1 MSPSSVLM
9 DLSLLDIAAFIALV
23 DTLNKLLLPKPRYHS
38 PPGPKGLLIIGNI
51 YDIPKKFEWVTYREL
66 SRHYGSGIITLN
78 LMGAPDIV
86 INSREAARD
95 LLEGRSLICADRPNF
110 PMLNDLMGF
119 GWETAFAHYGE
130 VWKAHRKIFYQEFGG
145 SNAATYNHQQVNSA
159 RFLLR
164 RLLDDPEVFMDS
176 IRLMA
181 GRMILGITYGINV
194 KAADDYYL
202 QIAEASLKAIAVA
215 ANAGSFLVDI
225 FPILKFVPDWFP
237 GAGFKRKAKEWRKPI
252 VAMPAVIMDFVEQSM
267 KNGSAEPSEAE
278 EILSGTMASFYAG
291 GADTTVSTLCSF
303 ILAMVLYP
311 EVQKKGQAA
320 VDEAVGSGRLPEFN
334 DCKSMPY
341 LQAIVNGVLRWAPVV
356 PLAISHRCSED
367 NKYRGY
373 DIPAGATVVG
383 NVWALLNDESTYGP
397 DTHKFSLDRFMKDG
411 NLNPAVPFPSEAFC
425 FGRRICPGQNL
436 AVDSVKITIAS
447 LLAVFEFGKAVDDDG
462 ETIEPSGEYT
472 LGMLSYPM
480 PFNCSIRPRSDA
492 AVSMINLED

>member
-1 MSPSSVLM
+1 
-9 DLSLLDIAAFIALV
+9 
-23 DTLNKLLLPKPRYHS
+23 
-38 PPGPKGLLIIGNI
+38 
-51 YDIPKKFEWVTYREL
+51 
-66 SRHYGSGIITLN
+66 
-78 LMGAPDIV
+78 MGAPVIV
-86 INSREAARD
+86 INSREAAKD
-95 LLEGRSLICADRPNF
+95 LLEGRSLIYADRFGFAIPMFSPVLLTRCCRPNF

-145 SNAATYNHQQVNSA
+145 SNAATYNHQQVDSA

-164 RLLDDPEVFMDS
+164 RLLDDPDVFMDS

-181 GRMILGITYGINV
+181 GRMILGLTYGINV

-202 QIAEASLKAIAVA
+202 QIAEASLKAMAVA

-225 FPILKFVPDWFP
+225 FPLLRFTPDWFP

-252 VAMPAVIMDFVEQSM
+252 VAMPAVTMDFVEQSIVGRVFLSASEIVDPKQ
-267 KNGSAEPSEAE
+267 KNGSAEPSIAYKYLSQMDADEARTKEAE

-303 ILAMVLYP
+303 VLAMVLYP

-320 VDEAVGSGRLPEFN
+320 VDEATGSGRLPEFN

-341 LQAIVNGVLRWAPVV
+341 LQAIVNEVLRWAPVV

-383 NVWALLNDESTYGP
+383 NVWALLNDESAYGP
-397 DTHKFSLDRFMKDG
+397 DTHKFSPDRFMKDG
-411 NLNPAVPFPSEAFC
+411 NLNPAVPFPSEAFG

-436 AVDSVKITIAS
+436 AVDSVRITIAS
-447 LLAVFEFGKAVDDDG
+447 LLAVFEFGKAVNGDG
-462 ETIEPSGEYT
+462 KTIEPSGEYT
-472 LGMLSYPM
+472 SGMLSYPM
-480 PFNCSIRPRSDA
+480 PFKCSIRPRSDA

>member
-1 MSPSSVLM
+1 MNLSSVLM
-9 DLSLLDIAAFIALV
+9 DLSLVDIAAFIALV
-23 DTLNKLLLPKPRYHS
+23 YTLHRLLSSKPKHHL
-38 PPGPKGLLIIGNI
+38 PPGPKGLPIIGNI
-51 YDIPKKFEWVTYREL
+51 YDIPEKYEWIAYRGL
-66 SRHYGSGIITLN
+66 SQRYGSGIITLN
-78 LMGAPDIV
+78 LMGAPVIV
-86 INSREAARD
+86 INSREAAKD
-95 LLEGRSLICADRPNF
+95 LLEGRSLIYADRPNF

-145 SNAATYNHQQVNSA
+145 SNAATYNHQQVDSA

-164 RLLDDPEVFMDS
+164 RLLDDPAVFMDS

-202 QIAEASLKAIAVA
+202 QIAEASLKAMAVA

-225 FPILKFVPDWFP
+225 FPLLRFTPDWFP
-237 GAGFKRKAKEWRKPI
+237 GAGFKRRAKEWRKPI
-252 VAMPAVIMDFVEQSM
+252 VAMPAVTMDFVEQSI
-267 KNGSAEPSEAE
+267 KNGSAEPSIAYKYLSQMDADEARTKEAE

-303 ILAMVLYP
+303 VLAMILYP
-311 EVQKKGQAA
+311 EVQKKGKAA
-320 VDEAVGSGRLPEFN
+320 VDEATGSGRLPEFN
-334 DCKSMPY
+334 DYKSMPY
-341 LQAIVNGVLRWAPVV
+341 LQAIVNEVLRWAPVV

-397 DTHKFSLDRFMKDG
+397 DTHKFSPDRFMKDG
-411 NLNPAVPFPSEAFC
+411 NLNPAVPFPSEAFG
-425 FGRRICPGQNL
+425 FGRRKCPGRNL

-462 ETIEPSGEYT
+462 KTIEPSGEYT
-472 LGMLSYPM
+472 SGMLS
-480 PFNCSIRPRSDA
+480 
-492 AVSMINLED
+492 